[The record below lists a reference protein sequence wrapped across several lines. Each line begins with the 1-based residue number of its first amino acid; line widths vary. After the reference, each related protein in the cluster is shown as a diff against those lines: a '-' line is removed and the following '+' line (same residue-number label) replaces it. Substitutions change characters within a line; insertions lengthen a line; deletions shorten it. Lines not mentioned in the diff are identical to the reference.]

1 MTLKNNNWFQT
12 GFLKHSN
19 FNQCPHL
26 LLVRQTSSPTPNI
39 CYWLCHKLTN
49 WTAQTNILIAPQ
61 SFSVSLLVKIKLL
74 TWLTIEVLLNREKSI
89 LTLGEKIYFWRAKC
103 YFTCITDSRHNRSK
117 RIWNSITACVSAQ
130 CQLDSWQHTESRND
144 WRSEL

>member
-1 MTLKNNNWFQT
+1 MMLSSIQMKRLVTLHNKLFTEYCHLYDLKNNNWFQT

-89 LTLGEKIYFWRAKC
+89 LALGGK
-103 YFTCITDSRHNRSK
+103 FTFEEPNAILH
-117 RIWNSITACVSAQ
+117 A
-130 CQLDSWQHTESRND
+130 
-144 WRSEL
+144 